1 MPIENIKNR
10 DIFLKFCFMYF
21 LVHILKVLG
30 IDEEI
35 DEILPSEQIT
45 FQKIGKE
52 KIFDNFLDFQV
63 LTKSGKI
70 LVFEFKKRALTNDD
84 LKQAFEYYDRVHCKQ
99 KADVKLIIIVLS
111 NNGRIKEYTKL
122 DITFHPEIIKTKSIN
137 KQKDLS
143 IIRHKLEHNNDLTL
157 YECSL
162 LVALPLFELEESEA
176 DITREVCELI
186 KYKSDCIPNEIVDEI
201 SVAMYLNI
209 MEYVEEEKRDELLE
223 MINMAE
229 KVQGIIAQIKN
240 EGRNEGRS
248 EGRREIISRLLKNHG
263 IEEVAMLL
271 GMKTSEIL
279 KMVDGK

>member
-70 LVFEFKKRALTNDD
+70 LVFEFKKRTLTNDD

-240 EGRNEGRS
+240 EGRS
-248 EGRREIISRLLKNHG
+248 EGRQEIIARLLKNHG
-263 IEEVAMLL
+263 IEEVARLL

-279 KMVDGK
+279 KIVNGK